1 MMAQGQSSSGAPN
14 PVSVNLDKPLPPIPV
29 ITGGIALN
37 TSFEPNETVMN
48 PVIAPIFLVPLG
60 HRALIES
67 EFEVESDIVHTDG
80 VVVDKGLEYAQ
91 LDFIA
96 SKYLTVVA
104 GRYATPFNV
113 YKERYDARWIRN
125 LPAEPLIFPLEDT
138 SGNGGMLRGAVP
150 LNDYATQVTYSG
162 YSPR

>member
-1 MMAQGQSSSGAPN
+1 
-14 PVSVNLDKPLPPIPV
+14 VSVNLDKPLPPIPV

-37 TSFEPNETVMN
+37 TTFEPNETVMN

-60 HRALIES
+60 RRALIES
-67 EFEVESDIVHTDG
+67 EFEVESDIVHTNGDFEP
-80 VVVDKGLEYAQ
+80 VVVEKGLEYAQ
-91 LDFIA
+91 LDFLA

-150 LNDYATQVTYSG
+150 LSDSTQV
-162 YSPR
+162 